1 MTEYTV
7 EKSEPRVIAN
17 SNEVNSWVFCL
28 SATDT
33 ETGAKVQLDG
43 KHICDGE
50 PKRIMFWE
58 DTDISVCLHKWMEKH
73 DIKIRLD
80 EMLANKPTSI
90 TLTDLY
96 TDNLKGVTV

>member
-7 EKSEPRVIAN
+7 EKSEPRVIKN

-33 ETGAKVQLDG
+33 DTGEKVQLDG
-43 KHICDGE
+43 KHICEGE

-58 DTDISVCLHKWMEKH
+58 QSEVSQCLHQWMEKH
-73 DIKIRLD
+73 EIKAQLD

-90 TLTDLY
+90 TLTNLY
-96 TDNLKGVTV
+96 TDLLEGVTV